1 MEEEN
6 KNQANLE
13 KLLSLTLSSVFSYFV
28 LSMNGTNKLIYYKN
42 FTHPHPLIRMTYIMT
57 AFLDVAKI
65 YYPNIIQ
72 KEVMNKSF
80 EVTCKLFQSI
90 DHEDVILNY
99 KDTLFREYGNVME
112 YMEGLIN
119 SAQKIPYLV
128 TNTFHKKK

>member
-1 MEEEN
+1 
-6 KNQANLE
+6 
-13 KLLSLTLSSVFSYFV
+13 
-28 LSMNGTNKLIYYKN
+28 
-42 FTHPHPLIRMTYIMT
+42 MT